1 MALYAAGQSST
12 ITGVL
17 AGRILSRGFQ
27 AGSNWSDRRRALATR
42 LIAGAAAAG
51 LLGYSGGQDPDGL
64 LVLSQVI
71 LSLALPFA
79 LAPLV
84 LLACR
89 KSIMGRHELRGAWAW
104 AAIAATVGIIALDG
118 YLLADTLL

>member
-1 MALYAAGQSST
+1 M
-12 ITGVL
+12 
-17 AGRILSRGFQ
+17 
-27 AGSNWSDRRRALATR
+27 
-42 LIAGAAAAG
+42 
-51 LLGYSGGQDPDGL
+51 

-89 KSIMGRHELRGAWAW
+89 KSIMGRHALRGAWAW

>member
-1 MALYAAGQSST
+1 M
-12 ITGVL
+12 L
-17 AGRILSRGFQ
+17 AGRIPSRGFQ
-27 AGSNWSDRRRALATR
+27 AGRNWSDRRRALVTR

-89 KSIMGRHELRGAWAW
+89 KSIMAGTLRGAWAW

-118 YLLADTLL
+118 YLLANTLL